1 MAITNTKIQG
11 APRLNV
17 TTPRAAT
24 SWRDQ
29 PQPPALPVTQPPAAT
44 QPPAPAKPAPAWG
57 GNQTPGTFRQDRT
70 AELYQR
76 GMKPTVAAATAKAEG
91 AALDRRWREAPKVN
105 PLSLINPSGAKLP
118 GIPAPDQQAGP
129 GPKINRLTGKPFGW
143 RAGVPEPKAG
153 TPAKRPPQGAAW
165 KQPPVRAKL

>member
-70 AELYQR
+70 SELYQR

-91 AALDRRWREAPKVN
+91 AALDRRWREAPKVD
-105 PLSLINPSGAKLP
+105 PRTLLNPSGAKIP
-118 GIPAPDQQAGP
+118 GIPAPDQQTGP